1 MDDETLVNECVLGN
15 AKAQRMLFDKF
26 APKMM
31 TVCLRYAKDQ
41 TEAEDVLQEAFVKI
55 FSKLPSFKMD
65 GSLEGWIRR
74 IMVNTSLDAIR
85 KQKKFEKDVNL
96 DEIDYKMSSSE
107 LTSDNLQAQDLMKLI
122 HELPEGYKMVFNLYA
137 IEGYSHKEIGEL
149 LHVSEN
155 TSKSQYSRARAY
167 LKSQLEKLEIER

>member
-41 TEAEDVLQEAFVKI
+41 SEAEDVLQEAFVKI

-65 GSLEGWIRR
+65 GSLEGWVRR

-85 KQKKFEKDVNL
+85 KQKKFEKDVNI
-96 DEIDYKMSSSE
+96 DEIDYKISSSE
-107 LTSDNLQAQDLMKLI
+107 LASDNLQAQDLMKLI
-122 HELPEGYKMVFNLYA
+122 NSLPEGYKIVFNLYA

>member
-107 LTSDNLQAQDLMKLI
+107 LASDNLQAQDLMKLI